1 MSKAMLQTGEAFTVE
16 GYKNKHAGTHEAI
29 ISDDVLMLLRERE
42 MKWQRGIKK
51 RPLPFPAVLQI
62 VSVCERKPYRK
73 EKWMELFL

>member
-16 GYKNKHAGTHEAI
+16 GYKNKHARTHEAI
-29 ISDDVLMLLRERE
+29 ISDDVLMLVRER
-42 MKWQRGIKK
+42 KWQGGIKK

-62 VSVCERKPYRK
+62 VSVCERKPYQK